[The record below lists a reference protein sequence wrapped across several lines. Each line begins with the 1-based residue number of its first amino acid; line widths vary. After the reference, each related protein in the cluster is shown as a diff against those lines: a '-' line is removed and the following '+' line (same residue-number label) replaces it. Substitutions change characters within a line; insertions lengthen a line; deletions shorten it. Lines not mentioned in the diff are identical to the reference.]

1 MTPIRIPRLI
11 AAIAVTNLANA
22 ISSQAEVIRFSD
34 GYSST
39 QGANGW
45 SYEYLADYQ
54 NRHTAPAN
62 YSQMAY
68 HWKGYWY
75 AGNGDGDR
83 AQIDNAS
90 LFQNAG
96 YDPLVT
102 WTATAGYAQ
111 AVVANNLTVNSN
123 GQCYLDYWDASAG
136 TMTTLGTYDGGLHNE
151 SYTLYNVAP
160 GDMLFFGKVAN
171 YGDNY
176 ASASW
181 NPAITVPEPA
191 ALTGLVLLGGIL
203 AGRRRRCTALG

>member
-1 MTPIRIPRLI
+1 MSPTRLPRLI
-11 AAIAVTNLANA
+11 AAIVVATLASA
-22 ISSQAEVIRFSD
+22 TLCRAEVIRFSD

-54 NRHTAPAN
+54 KCHTAPAN
-62 YSQMAY
+62 YSPMSP

-83 AQIDNAS
+83 AEIGNAY

-96 YDPLVT
+96 YDPLIA
-102 WTATAGYAQ
+102 WTA
-111 AVVANNLTVNSN
+111 AVTYPVVVVSNNGLTVNSN

-136 TMTTLGTYDGGLHNE
+136 TMTPLGTYDGGLHNE

-160 GDMLFFGKVAN
+160 GDMLFFGKVAS

-181 NPAITVPEPA
+181 DPAITVPEPA
-191 ALTGLVLLGGIL
+191 ALTGLLLLGGIL
-203 AGRRRRCTALG
+203 AGRRRQQTP